1 MEKMTKSRRQFL
13 KAASLAALGLSA
25 PASAMVQLKALNAM
39 MSMPPTLPFGNYKA
53 MVFVFLHGGNDSFNM
68 LMPNTATEYGHYA
81 TTRSN
86 LAIPQNDLLGIS
98 SNNYGLHPSLSG
110 VKQLFDNG
118 DVAMLSNIGTLIEPT
133 TVAQYQNGTAPIPLG
148 LFSHLDQYNHWQ
160 TAHPHMRVN
169 KGWGG
174 QIADLVGSTNV
185 NQNISM
191 NISLAGSSLFQN
203 GNNTVPF
210 SMNKNGPKLPLYYN
224 DTWGNNEA
232 RREMTDSLLYHN
244 YQDPFQ
250 KTYADTFRESL
261 EAGIEFKQAIDALP
275 PLNTTFSSSNISR
288 EMEMIAKTI
297 AARNTLGFER
307 QIFFV
312 RHGGWDH
319 HDDLLTRHANG
330 MTEVNDALVEFKQ
343 SLDELG
349 VFSDVTTFVGS
360 EFSRTLTSNGN
371 GSDHAWGGNAMVM
384 GGDVIGNQVYGS
396 YPTLQVGGPQYLDG
410 GVLVP
415 TMATDSLFGEL
426 ALWYGLT
433 PSDLSTIFPN
443 IGNFHN
449 LATVSTSNPPIGFLN
464 M

>member
-224 DTWGNNEA
+224 DTWGNNEV

>member
-1 MEKMTKSRRQFL
+1 
-13 KAASLAALGLSA
+13 
-25 PASAMVQLKALNAM
+25 
-39 MSMPPTLPFGNYKA
+39 MPQ
-53 MVFVFLHGGNDSFNM
+53 
-68 LMPNTATEYGHYA
+68 E
-81 TTRSN
+81 
-86 LAIPQNDLLGIS
+86 
-98 SNNYGLHPSLSG
+98 
-110 VKQLFDNG
+110 
-118 DVAMLSNIGTLIEPT
+118 
-133 TVAQYQNGTAPIPLG
+133 
-148 LFSHLDQYNHWQ
+148 
-160 TAHPHMRVN
+160 
-169 KGWGG
+169 
-174 QIADLVGSTNV
+174 
-185 NQNISM
+185 
-191 NISLAGSSLFQN
+191 
-203 GNNTVPF
+203 
-210 SMNKNGPKLPLYYN
+210 
-224 DTWGNNEA
+224 
-232 RREMTDSLLYHN
+232 
-244 YQDPFQ
+244 
-250 KTYADTFRESL
+250 
-261 EAGIEFKQAIDALP
+261 
-275 PLNTTFSSSNISR
+275 
-288 EMEMIAKTI
+288 
-297 AARNTLGFER
+297 
-307 QIFFV
+307 IFFV